1 MPDPAGPARS
11 ARVPASQHFQVGDA
25 QIWTSVREQTADA
38 GSYPLGGG
46 PCKARTPHAY
56 EACRGYSSRDPSRN
70 ASIQKP
76 LQVAS
81 MAISATYSRSVPT
94 TASQNTG
101 LTGHSHHT
109 PFSGR
114 PTNPDGARSS
124 TASFLPRPSL
134 AHPTN
139 MHLYRQRHPASSS
152 ESEF

>member
-81 MAISATYSRSVPT
+81 MAISATYDSPCWYEFRTSE
-94 TASQNTG
+94 
-101 LTGHSHHT
+101 
-109 PFSGR
+109 
-114 PTNPDGARSS
+114 S
-124 TASFLPRPSL
+124 TAPPYQRPQVR
-134 AHPTN
+134 T
-139 MHLYRQRHPASSS
+139 QV
-152 ESEF
+152 